1 MSIHYT
7 NLFLMNVQVTFNL
20 WHPRTILWRAL
31 SSRTRMCVWLKTG
44 LLFLLMLNT
53 TSNEGLK
60 TGRKAGKTKWLLAG
74 NTASS
79 PGCALGQF
87 LVSFSNSFPQLR
99 VGNFQKIKGGKGMGA
114 KTPKAQSLP
123 LYSCCPNQEPHHL
136 TPEHCQD
143 TGRTQAEALE
153 WYWALPVHRPK
164 KLVWDRRRFST
175 DVMHILTDWNFK
187 ISVICIYL
195 TVTSYF
201 LWKKFISFT
210 KGETFEE
217 PSREQGHWAQY
228 CNLVNFFTK

>member
-7 NLFLMNVQVTFNL
+7 NLFLMNVQVAFNL
-20 WHPRTILWRAL
+20 WHPRTILWMAL
-31 SSRTRMCVWLKTG
+31 SPRSRMYVWLKTG
-44 LLFLLMLNT
+44 LLFLPMLNT

-60 TGRKAGKTKWLLAG
+60 AGRIAGKTKWLLAG
-74 NTASS
+74 NATSS

-99 VGNFQKIKGGKGMGA
+99 VGNFQKIKGGKGMDA

-123 LYSCCPNQEPHHL
+123 PYSCCPNQEPHHL
-136 TPEHCQD
+136 TPEHCLD
-143 TGRTQAEALE
+143 TGRTPAEALE
-153 WYWALPVHRPK
+153 QYWVLPVPRSR

-175 DVMHILTDWNFK
+175 DVMHILADWNFK

-201 LWKKFISFT
+201 YGRNWYHLLKEKLL
-210 KGETFEE
+210 KNLQG
-217 PSREQGHWAQY
+217 SRDIDHSG
-228 CNLVNFFTK
+228 VT